1 MIPVKDDGPAR
12 TVDTNE
18 TNTKQNKIEKNRL
31 MSVNKNN
38 VSAIYIAAV
47 VVSGILMNFV
57 VDARKFT
64 NHLFHRRVVM
74 TKRMW

>member
-1 MIPVKDDGPAR
+1 MIPVKYDGPAL

-47 VVSGILMNFV
+47 VVVCCCFRNSDEFCC
-57 VDARKFT
+57 
-64 NHLFHRRVVM
+64 
-74 TKRMW
+74 